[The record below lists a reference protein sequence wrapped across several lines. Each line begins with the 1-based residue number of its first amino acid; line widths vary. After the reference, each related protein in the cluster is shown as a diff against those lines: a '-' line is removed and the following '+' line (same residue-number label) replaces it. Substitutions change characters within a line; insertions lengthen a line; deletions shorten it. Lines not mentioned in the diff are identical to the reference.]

1 MKQLPKADFLM
12 LSDLKTEL
20 RTGFDWEEDSS
31 GMSEDGLMEF
41 IFKNQELLEWD
52 CDKSEWSIF
61 QALHEYSKSLGRDPH
76 EDWGSNE

>member
-1 MKQLPKADFLM
+1 MKQLPKADFLT

-20 RTGFDWEEDSS
+20 YTGFDWEEDGS

-52 CDKSEWSIF
+52 CDKCAWSIF
-61 QALHEYSKSLGRDPH
+61 EALHAYSKSLGRNSY
-76 EDWGSNE
+76 EDWGRNE